1 MANSQWSGPPQAG
14 GMCVENS
21 RKFRGKGREIG
32 ERTRPLE
39 LHREL
44 VASSFYL
51 LEILNFVF
59 CFFC

>member
-1 MANSQWSGPPQAG
+1 
-14 GMCVENS
+14 MCVENS